1 MLEQSVACI
10 ENRLYVCTLYAGV
23 IYYNLYIIVY
33 CLPSILQLLYL
44 YLSLLLLQLFYK
56 QTNNRFNQFDFILL
70 ASFLC
75 PLLPQKLHQS
85 FI

>member
-1 MLEQSVACI
+1 MLEQLVACR
-10 ENRLYVCTLYAGV
+10 ENRFHICTLYAGV
-23 IYYNLYIIVY
+23 IYYKIFIIVN
-33 CLPSILQLLYL
+33 CLPSILQLDYL
-44 YLSLLLLQLFYK
+44 YLCLLLLQLFYK